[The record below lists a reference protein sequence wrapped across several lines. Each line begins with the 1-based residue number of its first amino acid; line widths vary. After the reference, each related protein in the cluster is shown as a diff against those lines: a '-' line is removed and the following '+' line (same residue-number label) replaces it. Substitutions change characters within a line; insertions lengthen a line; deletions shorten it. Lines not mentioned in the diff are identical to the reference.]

1 MTRTDNRRRLKAP
14 RAGAAGG
21 RIIPMTDA
29 PAQKGL
35 LRVEA
40 ASFYGDRARIE
51 EDVLVI
57 VEEPLEVR
65 VNGTPYAVLMRTP
78 GSEIE
83 LAVGFCL
90 TEGIVDSFEEIESV
104 GFCPDAA
111 MGAENVVNVL
121 AKPVAGRGG
130 GPIDLPSRSRVA
142 NTSCGVCGVRT
153 IDDLETRLTRLPP
166 GCTVPAD
173 TIIEL
178 QYIMSDRQTLS
189 RLTTGTHAAALSGID
204 GRLHVVMEDVGRHN
218 ALDKVIGYAML
229 HAIDLTSC
237 VALLSGRISF
247 EMVQKAVR
255 AHIPVVAAI
264 SAATSLA
271 VNLAQR
277 FDCTLVGRLRGR
289 SMTVYTCP
297 ERITPP
303 RA

>member
-1 MTRTDNRRRLKAP
+1 
-14 RAGAAGG
+14 
-21 RIIPMTDA
+21 MTDA
-29 PAQKGL
+29 PGQKDL
-35 LRVEA
+35 LRVQA
-40 ASFYGDRARIE
+40 ASFSEDRTYIE
-51 EDVLVI
+51 EGVFVI

-65 VNGTPYAVLMRTP
+65 VNGTPYSVLMRTP

-111 MGAENVVNVL
+111 IGAENVVNVL

-130 GPIDLPSRSRVA
+130 GPIDLPPRSRVA

-166 GCTVPAD
+166 GCAVHAD

-189 RLTTGTHAAALSGID
+189 RLTTGTHAAALSGTD

-229 HAIDLTSC
+229 HAIDLASC

-255 AHIPVVAAI
+255 AGIPVVAAI

-271 VNLAQR
+271 VNLARR

-297 ERITPP
+297 ERITPL
-303 RA
+303 RG